1 MGSHRQRGF
10 TMVELLVGMTIGLV
24 VIAAAL
30 ALLVNRIQVHRAALL
45 QSRLMQDLRVAAN
58 VVSRD
63 LRRAGY
69 WHDAAAGVAA
79 LGAAGTAL
87 ANPYA
92 AVTLESAP
100 SDAVTFRYS
109 RDAIEDHGIDANEQ
123 FGFRLRR
130 GTLEMLLGTGN
141 WQSLTDS
148 TTLVITAFSITPAL
162 QEIELEGFCAKE
174 CPPDETSCRPRQ
186 VVRSL
191 AVSISGHASTDA
203 RVVRSL
209 QTVVRLRNDAIVGAC
224 PT

>member
-1 MGSHRQRGF
+1 
-10 TMVELLVGMTIGLV
+10 MVELLVGMTIGLV

-79 LGAAGTAL
+79 PGAGAAM

-92 AVTLESAP
+92 AVTLESDP
-100 SDAVTFRYS
+100 SDAVSFRYS
-109 RDAIEDHGIDANEQ
+109 RDASEDHEIDANEQ

-130 GTLEMLLGTGN
+130 GTLEMLLGAGN
-141 WQSLTDS
+141 WQALTDS

-162 QEIELEGFCAKE
+162 QEIGLEGFCAKA
-174 CPPDETSCRPRQ
+174 CPPGETACRPRQ

-191 AVSISGHASTDA
+191 AVSISGHASTDP

-209 QTVVRLRNDAIVGAC
+209 QTVVRLRNDAVVGAC

>member
-1 MGSHRQRGF
+1 MRAHRERGF
-10 TMVELLVGMTIGLV
+10 TMVEVLVGMTIGLV

-79 LGAAGTAL
+79 PGAGAAL

-100 SDAVTFRYS
+100 SDAVSFRYS

-130 GTLEMLLGTGN
+130 GTLEMLLGAGN
-141 WQSLTDS
+141 WQALTDS

-162 QEIELEGFCAKE
+162 QEIGLEGFCAKE
-174 CPPDETSCRPRQ
+174 CPPGETACRPRQ

-209 QTVVRLRNDAIVGAC
+209 QTVVRLRNDAVVGAC

>member
-1 MGSHRQRGF
+1 MGAHRERGF

-79 LGAAGTAL
+79 PGAGAAL

-100 SDAVTFRYS
+100 SDAVSFRYS

-130 GTLEMLLGTGN
+130 GTLEMLLGAGN
-141 WQSLTDS
+141 WQALTDS

-162 QEIELEGFCAKE
+162 QEIGLEGFCAKE
-174 CPPDETSCRPRQ
+174 CPPGETACRPRQ

-209 QTVVRLRNDAIVGAC
+209 QTVVRLRNDAVVGAC

>member
-1 MGSHRQRGF
+1 
-10 TMVELLVGMTIGLV
+10 MVEVLVGMTIGLV

-79 LGAAGTAL
+79 PGAGAAL

-100 SDAVTFRYS
+100 SDAVSFRYS

-130 GTLEMLLGTGN
+130 GTLEMLLGAGN
-141 WQSLTDS
+141 WQALTDS

-162 QEIELEGFCAKE
+162 QEIGLEGFCAKE
-174 CPPDETSCRPRQ
+174 CPPGETACRPRQ

-209 QTVVRLRNDAIVGAC
+209 QTVVRLRNDAVVGAC